1 MKKSMRYG
9 GRMNRAQRAGR
20 FVSALHAWYVRHKR
34 DLPWRDLQDA
44 DKDLRAYKV
53 MVSEVMLQQTQVPRV
68 MVKYKEFVQT
78 FPSLQALSKAKNR
91 EILIAWRGMGYNS
104 RALRLRDAA
113 RTIVEE
119 HGGRFP
125 REMKG
130 LLSIKGL
137 GPYTVAAIRNF
148 AFDLPTALIDT
159 NVRRVIHRAFVGPEH
174 ADGTWQTDD
183 KVLLKICDQVL
194 QQWIGLGHKSSSLF
208 SALMDYGS
216 LVQTKRSPRW
226 EQCVLSA
233 EGIMKTT
240 KRTYERSLAKPV
252 SPAKRQEPGRVIGG
266 RFTPNRIVRG
276 RIVEAL
282 RDAPKGMTLEELG
295 SHVAI
300 DWNPQKHGVWLH
312 AIIEKLMNDRMV
324 HIRGRTIRLA

>member
-1 MKKSMRYG
+1 MKISMMYG
-9 GRMNRAQRAGR
+9 DRMNRAQRAGR

-34 DLPWRDLQDA
+34 DLPWRDLHDA

-68 MVKYKEFVQT
+68 MVKYKEFIQT
-78 FPSLQALSKAKNR
+78 FPSLEDLSQAKNR

-104 RALRLRDAA
+104 RALRLREAA
-113 RTIVEE
+113 RTIVEG

-125 REMKG
+125 RDMSG

-137 GPYTVAAIRNF
+137 GPYTAAAIRNF
-148 AFDLPTALIDT
+148 AFDLPTSLIDT
-159 NVRRVIHRAFVGPEH
+159 NVRRVLHRTFVGPEN
-174 ADGTWQTDD
+174 ADGSWQADD
-183 KVLLKICDQVL
+183 KKLIQICDQVL
-194 QQWIGLGHKSSSLF
+194 SLWIGLGYKSSDLF

-216 LVQTKRSPRW
+216 LVQTKRGPAWGR
-226 EQCVLSA
+226 CVLSA
-233 EGIMKTT
+233 EGIMKTS
-240 KRTYERSLAKPV
+240 KGAYERSLAKETT
-252 SPAKRQEPGRVIGG
+252 ARKRQEPGRVIGG
-266 RFTPNRIVRG
+266 KFTPNRIVRG

-300 DWNPQKHGVWLH
+300 DWNVQMHRPWLR
-312 AIIEKLMNDRMV
+312 AIVEKLMKDRMV
-324 HIRGRTIRLA
+324 QTRGNTIRLA